1 MGVMETV
8 RSKAKDAI
16 MMAQDKLKNVDGAKV
31 IEDTIKG
38 QARGQIDKMWKTRS
52 QIIETAGNTAK
63 DIMKDQIIETARNT
77 AKDIMKDRLENAVKG
92 HELHGIYKNRDQIM
106 KKVGNKVKDAV
117 KIAVKRRTEDAIEG
131 RVDKI
136 KWTNQG
142 EIIEATRNIVK
153 DATKKAEDKLK
164 NAHDGAKAIED
175 AVKGQGHGQ
184 MDNILKDGDQI
195 IETAK
200 NKVKDVTM
208 MAQDKLKKAGDS
220 ANAIKD
226 AVKGQGQIG
235 SMWKNRDQIIETAG
249 NEAKDVTTM
258 AQDKLKKAGD
268 GAKGIKDD
276 VKGQVDDQIDNVW
289 KNHDEIIDTT
299 QNMVK
304 DVTKVAGARGL
315 KGRVEG
321 QIANLWKNRGKI
333 F

>member
-52 QIIETAGNTAK
+52 QIIETA
-63 DIMKDQIIETARNT
+63 RNT

-106 KKVGNKVKDAV
+106 KKVGNKVKDVV

-153 DATKKAEDKLK
+153 DVTKKTKHGEIIEATRNMLKDATKKAEDKLK

-184 MDNILKDGDQI
+184 MENILKDRDQI
-195 IETAK
+195 IETAR

-226 AVKGQGQIG
+226 AVKGG

-315 KGRVEG
+315 KGRLEG
-321 QIANLWKNRGKI
+321 QIVNLWKNRGKI

>member
-1 MGVMETV
+1 ME
-8 RSKAKDAI
+8 
-16 MMAQDKLKNVDGAKV
+16 
-31 IEDTIKG
+31 
-38 QARGQIDKMWKTRS
+38 
-52 QIIETAGNTAK
+52 
-63 DIMKDQIIETARNT
+63 
-77 AKDIMKDRLENAVKG
+77 
-92 HELHGIYKNRDQIM
+92 
-106 KKVGNKVKDAV
+106 KVGNKVKDAV

-153 DATKKAEDKLK
+153 DVTKKTKHGEI
-164 NAHDGAKAIED
+164 IE
-175 AVKGQGHGQ
+175 ATRN
-184 MDNILKDGDQI
+184 MLKD
-195 IETAK
+195 A
-200 NKVKDVTM
+200 TM

-226 AVKGQGQIG
+226 AVKGG
-235 SMWKNRDQIIETAG
+235 SMWKNR
-249 NEAKDVTTM
+249 
-258 AQDKLKKAGD
+258 
-268 GAKGIKDD
+268 
-276 VKGQVDDQIDNVW
+276 
-289 KNHDEIIDTT
+289 DEIIDTT

>member
-153 DATKKAEDKLK
+153 DVTKKTKHGEIIEATRNMVKDATKKAEDKLK
-164 NAHDGAKAIED
+164 NAHDGAKAIE
-175 AVKGQGHGQ
+175 
-184 MDNILKDGDQI
+184 
-195 IETAK
+195 
-200 NKVKDVTM
+200 
-208 MAQDKLKKAGDS
+208 
-220 ANAIKD
+220 D

-304 DVTKVAGARGL
+304 DVTKVAGARGH